1 MGVGLTQAPPT
12 GSFTIRLTET
22 PELNL
27 YSTQHAQNNNCKI
40 NFGVGQ
46 SASVSGNTGGRIE
59 MNIPNT
65 GGQMTGDLIFH
76 TNSGDNLQER
86 LRITSDGKIKT
97 DNAPDSDVKFKIDDS
112 IGWWNTNTG
121 LAPNSTRT
129 WTITNLN
136 YGGVRIIIGGAD
148 GNYQRAG
155 AVIEAVGNMWATAKT
170 YYHNETIKSS
180 SGASISTTYN
190 NSSIVISVSSSS
202 NWWYYSMTIEH
213 HKRTGQN
220 DISVTVS

>member
-1 MGVGLTQAPPT
+1 M
-12 GSFTIRLTET
+12 
-22 PELNL
+22 
-27 YSTQHAQNNNCKI
+27 
-40 NFGVGQ
+40 
-46 SASVSGNTGGRIE
+46 
-59 MNIPNT
+59 
-65 GGQMTGDLIFH
+65 
-76 TNSGDNLQER
+76 
-86 LRITSDGKIKT
+86 
-97 DNAPDSDVKFKIDDS
+97 
-112 IGWWNTNTG
+112 
-121 LAPNSTRT
+121 
-129 WTITNLN
+129 N